1 MRKIL
6 LASTALVA
14 MSSVSAMAADVTISG
29 SYETL
34 YSMIDD
40 DGVTTD
46 TDSLS
51 SSNDLDFSFSDTTDS
66 GISMS
71 YSTGFSSGSQD
82 DSTLTIT
89 ADMGVIRITNADDD
103 AVEGLDVDVDGYT
116 AEEGRTTA
124 PEYGGGFSATSGS
137 SVSYTLPSMMDGLTV
152 AIAMSDGA
160 SDAKGTGYGLS
171 YSGTSGDVSFK
182 VAAASG
188 TVDNGSAETDQSHY
202 GLSITAGAITIG
214 AEVNSKDV
222 TGSATAAENTANYE
236 STGLGLSY
244 KVSDALTIG
253 GYQRTAETGTA
264 SEKFE
269 ETAIGA
275 VYTIATGLSASI
287 TSTNSDID
295 TTGDS
300 RVVIGLNASF

>member
-1 MRKIL
+1 MRKVL

-14 MSSVSAMAADVTISG
+14 LTSASAMAADVTISG
-29 SYETL
+29 SYEAL
-34 YSMIDD
+34 YSMVDD

-51 SSNDLDFSFSDTTDS
+51 SSNDLDFSFSETTDS

-82 DSTLTIT
+82 DSTLTIS
-89 ADMGVIRITNADDD
+89 ADMGTIRITNADDD
-103 AVEGLDVDVDGYT
+103 AVEGLDIDVDGAT
-116 AEEGRTTA
+116 AEEGRTTTPA
-124 PEYGGGFSATSGS
+124 YGGGFSATAGS

-152 AIAMSDGA
+152 AVAMSDGTG
-160 SDAKGTGYGLS
+160 DDKDVGYGLS
-171 YSGTSGDVSFK
+171 YSGTSGDVSFT
-182 VAAASG
+182 VAAASS
-188 TVDNGSAETDQSHY
+188 TADNGTSETDQSHY
-202 GLSITAGAITIG
+202 GLSVTTGAVTIM
-214 AEVNSKDV
+214 AEVNSQDV
-222 TGSATAAENTANYE
+222 TGHHTAAINSADYE
-236 STGLGLSY
+236 STGFGATY
-244 KVSDALTIG
+244 AVSDVLTIG
-253 GYQRTAETGTA
+253 GYSRTAETGTA

-275 VYTIATGLSASI
+275 TYTIASGLTASV

-295 TTGDS
+295 TTTDS